1 MYKAVWMCMNWN
13 KDLCFY
19 LIWHF
24 LFTQNFLGIQH
35 STALVGPALYNC
47 TLYIFIEKKFTI
59 EQKPPGRKR
68 QDLRFIFSLPAPPTV
83 VSTQRK
89 LLTSR
94 KMKEK
99 LSSFTSWLLFIFPEP
114 GSRELNIDNKF
125 VTLNNF
131 VHWTAPSSLD
141 FQKGSNFREISIQK

>member
-1 MYKAVWMCMNWN
+1 MFLSN
-13 KDLCFY
+13 LTF
-19 LIWHF
+19 LIYSK
-24 LFTQNFLGIQH
+24 FLGNTAQHCTSWPSLIQ
-35 STALVGPALYNC
+35 
-47 TLYIFIEKKFTI
+47 LYIFIEKKFTI
-59 EQKPPGRKR
+59 EQKPPGRMR

>member
-1 MYKAVWMCMNWN
+1 MYDLYKVVWMCMNWN

-24 LFTQNFLGIQH
+24 LFTQNFLGIQDAALIG
-35 STALVGPALYNC
+35 STVN
-47 TLYIFIEKKFTI
+47 IFIWKKFTI
-59 EQKPPGRKR
+59 AHKSPDRRDKIL
-68 QDLRFIFSLPAPPTV
+68 DLFSSTSPLPLHSTV

-89 LLTSR
+89 LLTLR

-99 LSSFTSWLLFIFPEP
+99 LCSFTWLLFIFPKP
-114 GSRELNIDNKF
+114 GSREINI

-131 VHWTAPSSLD
+131 VQCTAPHHWIFKKSP
-141 FQKGSNFREISIQK
+141 NFVKYPFK

>member
-1 MYKAVWMCMNWN
+1 MFLSN
-13 KDLCFY
+13 LTF
-19 LIWHF
+19 LIYSK
-24 LFTQNFLGIQH
+24 FLGNTAQH
-35 STALVGPALYNC
+35 CTRWPSLVQLN
-47 TLYIFIEKKFTI
+47 IFIEKKFTI

-68 QDLRFIFSLPAPPTV
+68 QDLRFICSLPSPSTV

-99 LSSFTSWLLFIFPEP
+99 LCSFTWLLFIFPEP
-114 GSRELNIDNKF
+114 GSKEINIDNKF

-141 FQKGSNFREISIQK
+141 FQKGSKFREIPIQ

>member
-1 MYKAVWMCMNWN
+1 MFLSN
-13 KDLCFY
+13 LTF
-19 LIWHF
+19 LIYSK
-24 LFTQNFLGIQH
+24 FLGNTAQHCTSLIQ
-35 STALVGPALYNC
+35 
-47 TLYIFIEKKFTI
+47 LYIFIEKKFTI
-59 EQKPPGRKR
+59 EQKSPGRKR
-68 QDLRFIFSLPAPPTV
+68 KDLRFIFSLPAPPTV

-141 FQKGSNFREISIQK
+141 FQKGSKFCEISIQK